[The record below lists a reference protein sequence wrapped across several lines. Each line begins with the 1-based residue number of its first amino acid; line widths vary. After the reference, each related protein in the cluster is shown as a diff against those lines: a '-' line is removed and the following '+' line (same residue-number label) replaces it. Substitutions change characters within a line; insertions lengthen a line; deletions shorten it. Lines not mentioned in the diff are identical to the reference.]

1 MIGQFAIRTHML
13 GANLVRL
20 VRTSASSVP
29 FFTICFSVNPGGRT
43 VGWLCC
49 LVAKGKRSDSIELL
63 ELHEI
68 IPPGS

>member
-29 FFTICFSVNPGGRT
+29 FSTICFRGKPWQTNC
-43 VGWLCC
+43 WL
-49 LVAKGKRSDSIELL
+49 VVLL
-63 ELHEI
+63 
-68 IPPGS
+68 SS